1 MIIEKDQRG
10 VYLGNIVELPGC
22 SAKGSSLDELRK
34 NIQDA
39 IFIYVA
45 MQKDYEVKKLK
56 FIGLQRIRVPINELD
71 KIIGSEEE
79 DED

>member
-1 MIIEKDQRG
+1 
-10 VYLGNIVELPGC
+10 
-22 SAKGSSLDELRK
+22 
-34 NIQDA
+34 
-39 IFIYVA
+39 